1 VDDDVLDELLDLAL
15 RLAAAAAAV
24 QVEAL
29 GRVRTELSTKSSATD
44 VVTEIDR
51 ACETLIVSGL
61 RDARPGDAI
70 LGEEGTADDGTTGV
84 RWLVDPIDGTTN
96 FLYGFPGFAASIGA
110 EVDGQRAV
118 GVVHD
123 PLHGEVFAAVVGRGA
138 TRNGAP
144 IHCSVKDDLAT
155 ALVATGFAYD
165 ASRRAAQAAVL
176 GRVIP
181 HVRDIRRM
189 GAASVDLCSVAC
201 GRLDGYYER
210 GLAPWDLAAGALV
223 ATEAGARVGDLDGGP
238 ASGDFVLAS
247 APGLFAPLGQLLV
260 VAGAGS
266 A

>member
-1 VDDDVLDELLDLAL
+1 
-15 RLAAAAAAV
+15 R
-24 QVEAL
+24 
-29 GRVRTELSTKSSATD
+29 
-44 VVTEIDR
+44 
-51 ACETLIVSGL
+51 LIVDRILEQRS
-61 RDARPGDAI
+61 DDAI
-70 LGEEGTADDGTTGV
+70 IVEEGADTAGTSGV
-84 RWLVDPIDGTTN
+84 SWLVDPIDGTTN

-138 TRNGAP
+138 TRNGAAVR
-144 IHCSVKDDLAT
+144 CSAKDDLAT
-155 ALVATGFAYD
+155 ALVATGFGYD

-181 HVRDIRRM
+181 HIRDIRRM

-210 GLAPWDLAAGALV
+210 GLAPWDLAAGALI
-223 ATEAGARVGDLDGGP
+223 ATEAGARVGDLEGGP
-238 ASGDFVLAS
+238 PSGDFVLAT
-247 APGLFAPLGQLLV
+247 APGLFAPLKRLLTD
-260 VAGAGS
+260 AGAGS